1 MKFDT
6 VKLPLLIGGSLLA
19 MMAPI
24 GAFAAE
30 TAAAETAEAQPQAA
44 EDAPSNEIIVT
55 ATRQSQKLQD
65 VAMTVNV
72 ATGEQLEKFKIFDA
86 KDVQQLAPGL
96 ELTNTT
102 GRNNTTTLRGIT
114 FDPDQ
119 GTGPAVQVYF
129 NEIPTDAQTVYT
141 AIYDIQQIEVLRGP
155 QGLLR
160 GLSAPAGA
168 ITIATRRPNFDKP
181 EGYAQVTGTTRAG
194 YNAQMGASLP
204 FSDKFAIRVA
214 ALVDGNR
221 LNNVTNITRNE
232 RSKSTTESARVTLGW
247 RPSENFKGYLTYQYL
262 EADNRQFQQVIGAGN
277 TPYSQYFTI
286 PVPGLGDLPAQLAGV
301 FIPDTTVRSG
311 PTLTTDDYASVQDGR
326 FRSRNKS
333 HLVNLN
339 LEYDLGAATVSLAG
353 AHQYSVL
360 DTERDLDVTN
370 ALPGY
375 VQYSNVKAPY
385 KVTTAELRL
394 SSNNTEG
401 FGWGVGAFYT
411 KQTGTVVVNQDASQF
426 WYSVN
431 PNAQVN
437 LPFAAIGLP
446 FPGFTPFTLSN
457 TLGIATL
464 VTVPVNTQTW
474 SFNGNLRYRSGP
486 LSIEGGLRYSILKST
501 QTTQLTLS
509 GAINSGPIEII
520 PAALQSNTNKPVTGG
535 INISYAVTPD
545 LNVFAAYGHSFR
557 AGSTGVSTPAGIS
570 NDLIRTNPEKTDS
583 FEAGLKG
590 AIFDRRV
597 NFAIS
602 GYYQKL
608 DNFLSRFSG
617 IYYNAPA
624 AQPATGFFDF
634 NYNADATIKGVEAS
648 LDGRVTDN
656 WDLGVSAAYTKAR
669 FDKARVPCTD
679 FAGTG
684 VPNQNGTPKVTG
696 TGNVSYCTATG
707 RLAEVPDFSLTANTE
722 LRLPMGSVTP
732 FVRALFTYRPGFDS
746 ERAQYTY
753 QSRELL
759 NMFVGVR
766 TNDGK
771 WELDVFARNL
781 LDQRRITARGLGTGT
796 VNALIAG
803 VFDSGYR
810 QVNLTNPR
818 EFGATL
824 KFNW

>member
-262 EADNRQFQQVIGAGN
+262 EADNGQFQQVIGAGN

-771 WELDVFARNL
+771 WEFDVFARNL

>member
-6 VKLPLLIGGSLLA
+6 LKLSLLIGGSLIA
-19 MMAPI
+19 ITSPSVAS
-24 GAFAAE
+24 AAE
-30 TAAAETAEAQPQAA
+30 EAEAQAQATEEVA
-44 EDAPSNEIIVT
+44 SNEIIVT
-55 ATRQSQKLQD
+55 ATRQAQKLQD

-72 ATGEQLEKFKIFDA
+72 ATGEQLEKFKIFDV

-96 ELTNTT
+96 ELTNST
-102 GRNNTTTLRGIT
+102 GRNNTTTLRGIS

-119 GTGPAVQVYF
+119 GTSPAVQVYF

-141 AIYDIQQIEVLRGP
+141 AIYDVQQIEVLRGP

-168 ITIATRRPNFDKP
+168 ITIATRRPDFDKP
-181 EGYAQVTGTTRAG
+181 EGYAQISGTTRAG

-204 FSDKFAIRVA
+204 FSDKLAIRVA

-221 LNNVTNITRNE
+221 LNHVRNITRNE

-247 RPSENFKGYLTYQYL
+247 KPTDNFTGYLTYQYL
-262 EADNRQFQQVIGAGN
+262 EADNRQFQQVIGTGN
-277 TPYSQYFTI
+277 NPYSQYFTI
-286 PVPGLGDLPAQLAGV
+286 PVPGVGNLPAQLAGV
-301 FIPDTTVRSG
+301 FIPDTTISSG
-311 PTLTTDDYASVQDGR
+311 PALTTDDYASVQDGV
-326 FRSRNKS
+326 FRNINKS

-339 LEYDLGAATVSLAG
+339 LEYDLGAATIAFVG
-353 AHQYSVL
+353 AHQSSRL
-360 DTERDLDVTN
+360 DIKRDLDVTN

-375 VQYSNVKAPY
+375 VQYSNVVTPY
-385 KVTTAELRL
+385 KVDTAELRVT
-394 SSNNTEG
+394 SNNTEG
-401 FGWGVGAFYT
+401 LGWGVGAFYT
-411 KQTGTVVVNQDASQF
+411 RQTGTTVVDQDASQF
-426 WYSVN
+426 WYAVN

-446 FPGFTPFTLSN
+446 EIPGFTPFTLSN
-457 TLGIATL
+457 TLGIATR
-464 VTVPVNTQTW
+464 VVVPVNTQTW
-474 SFNGNLRYRSGP
+474 SFNANLRYRSGP
-486 LSIEGGLRYSILKST
+486 LSIEGGVRYSIIKGV
-501 QTTQLTLS
+501 QTTQLSLS
-509 GAINSGPIEII
+509 GAINSGPTEII
-520 PAALQSNTNKPVTGG
+520 PAALQRNTNKPVTGG
-535 INISYAVTPD
+535 VNISYEITPD

-557 AGSTGVSTPAGIS
+557 AGSTAVAVPAGIS
-570 NDLIRTNPEKTDS
+570 NDLIRTQPEKSDS
-583 FEAGLKG
+583 FEGGIKG

-597 NFAIS
+597 SYSIS
-602 GYYQKL
+602 GYYQKI
-608 DNFLSRFSG
+608 DNFLSRFTG

-648 LDGRVTDN
+648 FDGRVMDN

-669 FDKARVPCTD
+669 FDNVRVPCND

-684 VPNQNGTPKVTG
+684 IPNQTGAPGVTG
-696 TGNVSYCTATG
+696 NGNVSYCTANG
-707 RLAEVPDFSLTANTE
+707 RLAEAPDFSLTANTE
-722 LRLPMGSVTP
+722 IRLPMESVTP

-771 WELDVFARNL
+771 WEFDVFARNL
-781 LDQRRITARGLGTGT
+781 LDQRRITSRGLGNGT
-796 VNALIAG
+796 VDSLIAG
-803 VFDSGYR
+803 TFNSGFR
-810 QVNLTNPR
+810 QVNMTNPR

>member
-1 MKFDT
+1 MKFDNLKFVLLLGASMPAMT
-6 VKLPLLIGGSLLA
+6 VPSAA
-19 MMAPI
+19 MASEP
-24 GAFAAE
+24 
-30 TAAAETAEAQPQAA
+30 AEAPPQAA
-44 EDAPSNEIIVT
+44 EEGLSNEIIVT

-72 ATGEQLEKFKIFDA
+72 ATGEQLEKFKIFDV
-86 KDVQQLAPGL
+86 KDVAQLAPGL

-119 GTGPAVQVYF
+119 GTGPAVQVYY
-129 NEIPTDAQTVYT
+129 NEVPSDAQTVYT
-141 AIYDIQQIEVLRGP
+141 AIYDIKQIEVLRGP

-168 ITIATRRPNFDKP
+168 ITIATRRPNFTKP
-181 EGYAQVTGTTRAG
+181 EGYAELTGTTRDG

-204 FSDKFAIRVA
+204 FSEKFAIRVA

-221 LNNVTNITRNE
+221 LNNVTNIQTGE
-232 RSKSTTESARVTLGW
+232 RSQSRTESGRITLGW
-247 RPSENFKGYLTYQYL
+247 KPTDSFTGYLTYQYL
-262 EADNRQFQQVIGAGN
+262 EADNRQFQQVIGSGN
-277 TPYSQYFTI
+277 APYSQYFNI
-286 PVPGLGDLPAQLAGV
+286 PVPGVGNVPAPLAGV
-301 FIPDTTVRSG
+301 FIPDTTIRSG
-311 PTLTTDDYASVQDGR
+311 PALTTDDYASVQDGR
-326 FRSRNKS
+326 FRSVNKS
-333 HLVNLN
+333 HLVNLS
-339 LEYDLGAATVSLAG
+339 LEYDLGAATASFVG
-353 AHQYSVL
+353 AYQSSNIK
-360 DTERDLDVTN
+360 TERDLDVTN
-370 ALPGY
+370 ALPGF
-375 VQYSNVKAPY
+375 VQYSNVDVPY
-385 KVTTAELRL
+385 KVVTGELRL

-401 FGWGVGAFYT
+401 LGWGLGAFYT
-411 KQTGTVVVNQDASQF
+411 KQTGTTVVNQDASQF
-426 WYSVN
+426 WYAVN
-431 PNAQVN
+431 PNALVN

-446 FPGFTPFTLSN
+446 NVPGFTPFPLPN
-457 TLGIATL
+457 TLGIATR
-464 VTVPVNTQTW
+464 VNVPVYSQTW
-474 SFNGNLRYRSGP
+474 SFNANLRYRSGP
-486 LSIEGGLRYSILKST
+486 LSIEGGVRYSILKNV
-501 QTTQLTLS
+501 QTTQLTLT
-509 GAINSGPIEII
+509 GAVQDGPREIV
-520 PAALQSNTNKPVTGG
+520 PVNLQRNTNKPITGG
-535 INISYAVTPD
+535 VNISYAITPD

-557 AGSTGVSTPAGIS
+557 AGSTGVALPNGLS
-570 NDLIRTNPEKTDS
+570 NDLIRTNPEKSDS
-583 FEAGLKG
+583 FEAGIKG
-590 AIFDRRV
+590 TIFDRRV
-597 NFAIS
+597 NYAIS
-602 GYYQKL
+602 GYYQKI

-624 AQPATGFFDF
+624 NQPQTGFFDF

-648 LDGRVTDN
+648 FDGRVSDN

-669 FDKARVPCTD
+669 FDNARVPCTD

-696 TGNVSYCTATG
+696 NGNVSYCIAKG

-722 LRLPMGSVTP
+722 LRLPMDSFTP

-746 ERAQYTY
+746 ERAQFTY

-781 LDQRRITARGLGTGT
+781 LDQRRITVRGLGLGT
-796 VNALIAG
+796 VDSLIAG
-803 VFDSGYR
+803 TFNSGYR
-810 QVNLTNPR
+810 QVNMTNPR

>member
-1 MKFDT
+1 MKSDNTRFALLLGASAIAMQ
-6 VKLPLLIGGSLLA
+6 LPGAA
-19 MMAPI
+19 M
-24 GAFAAE
+24 AAE
-30 TAAAETAEAQPQAA
+30 PADAAPQAA
-44 EDAPSNEIIVT
+44 EEAPSNEIIVT

-72 ATGEQLEKFKIFDA
+72 ATGEQLEKFKIFDV

-96 ELTNTT
+96 ELTNVS
-102 GRNNTTTLRGIT
+102 GRNNTTTLRGIS

-119 GTGPAVQVYF
+119 GTSPAVQVYL

-141 AIYDIQQIEVLRGP
+141 AIYDVQQIEVLRGP

-168 ITIATRRPNFDKP
+168 ITIATRRPSFEKP
-181 EGYAQVTGTTRAG
+181 EGYAQITGTTRAG

-204 FSDKFAIRVA
+204 FSDTFAIRVA

-221 LNNVTNITRNE
+221 LNNVYNVTRKE
-232 RSKSTTESARVTLGW
+232 RSKSTTESARITLGW
-247 RPSENFKGYLTYQYL
+247 KPTDNFTGYLTYQYL

-286 PVPGLGDLPAQLAGV
+286 PVPGVGDLPALLAGV
-301 FIPDTTVRSG
+301 FVPDTTARSG
-311 PTLTTDDYASVQDGR
+311 PALTTDDYASVQDGA
-326 FRSRNKS
+326 FRNINKS
-333 HLVNLN
+333 HIVNLN
-339 LEYDLGAATVSLAG
+339 LDYDLGPATIAFVG
-353 AHQYSVL
+353 AHQFSRL
-360 DTERDLDVTN
+360 DIQRDLDVTN

-375 VQYSNVKAPY
+375 VQYSDVVTPY
-385 KVTTAELRL
+385 KVDTAELRL
-394 SSNNTEG
+394 TSNNSEG
-401 FGWGVGAFYT
+401 LGWGLGAFYT
-411 KQTGTVVVNQDASQF
+411 KQTGTTVVNQDASQF
-426 WYSVN
+426 WYAVS

-446 FPGFTPFTLSN
+446 IPGFTPFTLPN
-457 TLGIATL
+457 TLGIATR
-464 VTVPVNTQTW
+464 VNVPVNNQTW
-474 SFNGNLRYRSGP
+474 SFNANLRYRSGP
-486 LSIEGGLRYSILKST
+486 LSIEGGVRYSIIKSV

-509 GAINSGPIEII
+509 GAVNSGPTEII
-520 PAALQSNTNKPVTGG
+520 PPALQRNTNKPVTGG
-535 INISYAVTPD
+535 VNISYEITPN

-557 AGSTGVSTPAGIS
+557 AGSTGVAVPAGIS
-570 NDLIRTNPEKTDS
+570 NDLIRTNPEKSDS
-583 FEAGLKG
+583 LEGGIKG
-590 AIFDRRV
+590 TMFDRRV
-597 NFAIS
+597 SYSLS
-602 GYYQKL
+602 GYYQKI
-608 DNFLSRFSG
+608 DNFLSRFTD

-624 AQPATGFFDF
+624 NQPATGFFDF

-648 LDGRVTDN
+648 FDGRVSDN

-669 FDKARVPCTD
+669 FDNARVPCTD

-684 VPNQNGTPKVTG
+684 VPNRNGTPKVAG
-696 TGNVSYCTATG
+696 TGNVSYCVANG

-759 NMFVGVR
+759 NMFLGVR
-766 TNDGK
+766 TDDGK
-771 WELDVFARNL
+771 WEFDVFARNL
-781 LDQRRITARGLGTGT
+781 LDQRRITNRGLGNGT
-796 VNALIAG
+796 VDSLIAG
-803 VFDSGYR
+803 TFNSGFR
-810 QVNLTNPR
+810 QVSLTNPR

>member
-1 MKFDT
+1 MKSDNTRFALLLGASAIAMP
-6 VKLPLLIGGSLLA
+6 LPGAA
-19 MMAPI
+19 M
-24 GAFAAE
+24 AAE
-30 TAAAETAEAQPQAA
+30 PADAAPQAA
-44 EDAPSNEIIVT
+44 EEAPSNEIIVT

-72 ATGEQLEKFKIFDA
+72 ATGEQLEKFKIFDV

-96 ELTNTT
+96 ELTNVS
-102 GRNNTTTLRGIT
+102 GRNNTTTLRGIS

-119 GTGPAVQVYF
+119 GTSPAVQVYL

-141 AIYDIQQIEVLRGP
+141 AIYDVQQIEVLRGP

-168 ITIATRRPNFDKP
+168 ITIATRRPSFEKP
-181 EGYAQVTGTTRAG
+181 EGYAQITGTTRAG

-204 FSDKFAIRVA
+204 FSDTFAIRVA

-221 LNNVTNITRNE
+221 LNNVYNVTRKE
-232 RSKSTTESARVTLGW
+232 RSKSTTESARITLGW
-247 RPSENFKGYLTYQYL
+247 KPTDNFTGYLTYQYL

-286 PVPGLGDLPAQLAGV
+286 PVPGVGDLPVLLAGV
-301 FIPDTTVRSG
+301 FVPDTTARSG
-311 PTLTTDDYASVQDGR
+311 PALTTDDYASVQDGA
-326 FRSRNKS
+326 FRNINKS
-333 HLVNLN
+333 HIVNLN
-339 LEYDLGAATVSLAG
+339 LDYDLGPATIAFVG
-353 AHQYSVL
+353 AHQFSRL
-360 DTERDLDVTN
+360 DIQRDLDVTN

-375 VQYSNVKAPY
+375 VQYSNVVSPY
-385 KVTTAELRL
+385 KVDTAELRL
-394 SSNNTEG
+394 TSNNSEG
-401 FGWGVGAFYT
+401 LGWGLGAFYT
-411 KQTGTVVVNQDASQF
+411 KQTGTTVVNQDASQF
-426 WYSVN
+426 WYAVS

-446 FPGFTPFTLSN
+446 IPGFTPFTLPN
-457 TLGIATL
+457 TLGIATR
-464 VTVPVNTQTW
+464 VNVPVNNQTW
-474 SFNGNLRYRSGP
+474 SFNANLRYRSGP
-486 LSIEGGLRYSILKST
+486 LSIEGGVRYSIIKSV
-501 QTTQLTLS
+501 QTTQLKLS
-509 GAINSGPIEII
+509 GAVNSGPTEII
-520 PAALQSNTNKPVTGG
+520 PPALQRNTNKPVTGG
-535 INISYAVTPD
+535 VNISYEITPN

-557 AGSTGVSTPAGIS
+557 AGSTGVAVPAGIS
-570 NDLIRTNPEKTDS
+570 NDLIRTNPEKSDS
-583 FEAGLKG
+583 FEGGIKG
-590 AIFDRRV
+590 TMFDRRV
-597 NFAIS
+597 SYSLS
-602 GYYQKL
+602 GYFQKI
-608 DNFLSRFSG
+608 DNFLSRFTD

-624 AQPATGFFDF
+624 NQPATGFFDF

-648 LDGRVTDN
+648 FDGRVSDN

-669 FDKARVPCTD
+669 FDNARVPCTD

-684 VPNQNGTPKVTG
+684 VPNRNGTPKVTG
-696 TGNVSYCTATG
+696 TGNVSYCVANG

-759 NMFVGVR
+759 NMFLGVR
-766 TNDGK
+766 TDDGK
-771 WELDVFARNL
+771 WEFDVFARNL
-781 LDQRRITARGLGTGT
+781 LDQRRITNRGLGNGT
-796 VNALIAG
+796 VDSLIAG
-803 VFDSGYR
+803 TFNSGFR
-810 QVNLTNPR
+810 QVSLTNPR

>member
-1 MKFDT
+1 MKSDNTRFALLLGASAIAMQ
-6 VKLPLLIGGSLLA
+6 LPGAA
-19 MMAPI
+19 M
-24 GAFAAE
+24 AAE
-30 TAAAETAEAQPQAA
+30 PADAAPQAA
-44 EDAPSNEIIVT
+44 EEAPSNEIIVT

-72 ATGEQLEKFKIFDA
+72 ATGEQLEKFKIFDV

-96 ELTNTT
+96 ELTNVS
-102 GRNNTTTLRGIT
+102 GRNNTTTLRGIS

-119 GTGPAVQVYF
+119 GTSPAVQVYL

-141 AIYDIQQIEVLRGP
+141 AIYDVQQIEVLRGP

-168 ITIATRRPNFDKP
+168 ITIATRRPSFEKP
-181 EGYAQVTGTTRAG
+181 EGYAQITGTTRAG

-204 FSDKFAIRVA
+204 FSDTFAIRVA

-221 LNNVTNITRNE
+221 LNNVYNVTRKE
-232 RSKSTTESARVTLGW
+232 RSKSTTESARITLGW
-247 RPSENFKGYLTYQYL
+247 KPTDNFTGYLTYQYL

-286 PVPGLGDLPAQLAGV
+286 PVPGVGDLPALLAGV
-301 FIPDTTVRSG
+301 FVPDTTARSG
-311 PTLTTDDYASVQDGR
+311 PALATDDYASVQDGA
-326 FRSRNKS
+326 FRNINKS
-333 HLVNLN
+333 HIVNLN
-339 LEYDLGAATVSLAG
+339 LDYDLGPATIAFVG
-353 AHQYSVL
+353 AHQFSRL
-360 DTERDLDVTN
+360 DIQRDLDVTN

-375 VQYSNVKAPY
+375 VQYSDVVTPY
-385 KVTTAELRL
+385 KVDTAELRL
-394 SSNNTEG
+394 TSNNSEG
-401 FGWGVGAFYT
+401 LGWGLGAFYT
-411 KQTGTVVVNQDASQF
+411 KQTGTTVVNQDASQF
-426 WYSVN
+426 WYAVS

-446 FPGFTPFTLSN
+446 IPGFTPFTLPN
-457 TLGIATL
+457 TLGIATR
-464 VTVPVNTQTW
+464 VNVPVNNQTW
-474 SFNGNLRYRSGP
+474 SFNANLRYRSGP
-486 LSIEGGLRYSILKST
+486 LSIEGGVRYSIIKSV
-501 QTTQLTLS
+501 QTTQLKLS
-509 GAINSGPIEII
+509 GAVNSGPTEII
-520 PAALQSNTNKPVTGG
+520 PPALQRNTNKPVTGG
-535 INISYAVTPD
+535 VNISYEITPN

-557 AGSTGVSTPAGIS
+557 AGSTGVAVPAGIS
-570 NDLIRTNPEKTDS
+570 NDLIRTNPEKSDS
-583 FEAGLKG
+583 FEGGIKG
-590 AIFDRRV
+590 TMFDRRV
-597 NFAIS
+597 SYSLSA
-602 GYYQKL
+602 YYQKI
-608 DNFLSRFSG
+608 DNFLSRFTD

-624 AQPATGFFDF
+624 NQPATGFFDF

-648 LDGRVTDN
+648 FDGRVSDN

-669 FDKARVPCTD
+669 FDNARVPCTD

-684 VPNQNGTPKVTG
+684 VPNRNGTPKVTG
-696 TGNVSYCTATG
+696 TGNVSYCVANG

-759 NMFVGVR
+759 NMFLGVR
-766 TNDGK
+766 TDDGK
-771 WELDVFARNL
+771 WEFDVFARNL
-781 LDQRRITARGLGTGT
+781 LDQRRVTNRGLGNGT
-796 VNALIAG
+796 VDSLIAG
-803 VFDSGYR
+803 TFNSGFR
-810 QVNLTNPR
+810 QVSLTNPR

>member
-6 VKLPLLIGGSLLA
+6 VKLSLLVGGSLIA
-19 MMAPI
+19 MMSPT
-24 GAFAAE
+24 GASAAE
-30 TAAAETAEAQPQAA
+30 TAAADAAEAQAQPT

-55 ATRQSQKLQD
+55 ATRQAQKLQD

-72 ATGEQLEKFKIFDA
+72 ATGEQLEKFKIFDV
-86 KDVQQLAPGL
+86 KDVAQLAPGL

-129 NEIPTDAQTVYT
+129 NEIPSDAQTVYT
-141 AIYDIQQIEVLRGP
+141 AIYDVQQIEVLRGP

-168 ITIATRRPNFDKP
+168 ITIATRRPSFSQP
-181 EGYAQVTGTTRAG
+181 EGYAQISGTTRDG

-204 FSDKFAIRVA
+204 FSDKLAIRVA

-221 LNNVTNITRNE
+221 LNNVYNITRGE
-232 RSKSTTESARVTLGW
+232 RSQSRTESARATLGW
-247 RPSENFKGYLTYQYL
+247 KPTDNFTAYLTYQYL
-262 EADNRQFQQVIGAGN
+262 EADNRQFQQVIGSGN
-277 TPYSQYFTI
+277 NPYSQYFTV
-286 PVPGLGDLPAQLAGV
+286 PVPGVGDLPAQLAGV
-301 FIPDTTVRSG
+301 FIPDTTAPSG
-311 PTLTTDDYASVQDGR
+311 PALTTDDYASVQDGR
-326 FRSRNKS
+326 FRSRNQS

-339 LEYDLGAATVSLAG
+339 LEYDLGSATASFVG
-353 AHQYSVL
+353 AYQSSRIK
-360 DTERDLDVTN
+360 TERDLDVTN

-375 VQYSNVKAPY
+375 VQYSNVDVPY
-385 KVTTAELRL
+385 KVATGELRL
-394 SSNNTEG
+394 TSNNTEG
-401 FGWGVGAFYT
+401 LGWGLGAFYT
-411 KQTGTVVVNQDASQF
+411 KQTGTTVVDQDATQF

-457 TLGIATL
+457 SLGIATR
-464 VTVPVNTQTW
+464 VTVPVNNETW
-474 SFNGNLRYRSGP
+474 SFNANLRYRSGP
-486 LSIEGGLRYSILKST
+486 LSIEGGVRYSILKSV
-501 QTTQLTLS
+501 QTTQLSLS
-509 GAINSGPIEII
+509 GAINSGPTEII
-520 PAALQSNTNKPVTGG
+520 PVALQRNTNKPITGG
-535 INISYAVTPD
+535 VNISYAVTPD

-557 AGSTGVSTPAGIS
+557 AGSTGVSVPVGIS
-570 NDLIRTNPEKTDS
+570 NDLIRTNPEKSDS
-583 FEAGLKG
+583 FEAGVKG
-590 AIFDRRV
+590 TVFDRRISY
-597 NFAIS
+597 AIS
-602 GYYQKL
+602 GYYQKIN
-608 DNFLSRFSG
+608 NFLSRFTG
-617 IYYNAPA
+617 IYYIAPA

-648 LDGRVTDN
+648 FDGRVTDN

-669 FDKARVPCTD
+669 FDNARVPCTD

-684 VPNQNGTPKVTG
+684 IPNQNGTPKVTG
-696 TGNVSYCTATG
+696 TGNVSYCTANG
-707 RLAEVPDFSLTANTE
+707 RLAETPDFSLTANTE
-722 LRLPMGSVTP
+722 LRLPLGSVTP
-732 FVRALFTYRPGFDS
+732 FVRALFTYRPGFNS
-746 ERAQYTY
+746 ERAQYTF

-781 LDQRRITARGLGTGT
+781 LDQRRITARGLGNGT

>member
-1 MKFDT
+1 MKSDNTRFALLLGASAIAMQ
-6 VKLPLLIGGSLLA
+6 LPGAA
-19 MMAPI
+19 M
-24 GAFAAE
+24 AAE
-30 TAAAETAEAQPQAA
+30 PADAAPQAA
-44 EDAPSNEIIVT
+44 EEAPSNEIIVT

-72 ATGEQLEKFKIFDA
+72 ATGEQLEKFKIFDV

-96 ELTNTT
+96 ELTNVS
-102 GRNNTTTLRGIT
+102 GRNNTTTLRGIS

-119 GTGPAVQVYF
+119 GTSPAVQVYL

-141 AIYDIQQIEVLRGP
+141 AIYDVQQIEVLRGP

-168 ITIATRRPNFDKP
+168 ITIATRRPSFEKP
-181 EGYAQVTGTTRAG
+181 EGYAQITGTTRAG

-204 FSDKFAIRVA
+204 FSDTFAIRVA

-221 LNNVTNITRNE
+221 LNNVYNVTRKE
-232 RSKSTTESARVTLGW
+232 RSKSTTESARITLGW
-247 RPSENFKGYLTYQYL
+247 KPADNFTGYLTYQYL

-286 PVPGLGDLPAQLAGV
+286 PVPGVGDLPALLAGV
-301 FIPDTTVRSG
+301 FVPDTTARSG
-311 PTLTTDDYASVQDGR
+311 PALTTDDYASVQDGA
-326 FRSRNKS
+326 FRNINKS
-333 HLVNLN
+333 HIVNLN
-339 LEYDLGAATVSLAG
+339 LDYDLGPATIAFVG
-353 AHQYSVL
+353 AHQFSRL
-360 DTERDLDVTN
+360 DIQRDLDVTN

-375 VQYSNVKAPY
+375 VQYSDVVTPY
-385 KVTTAELRL
+385 KVDTAELRL
-394 SSNNTEG
+394 TSNNSEG
-401 FGWGVGAFYT
+401 LGWGLGAFYT
-411 KQTGTVVVNQDASQF
+411 KQTGTTVVNQDASQF
-426 WYSVN
+426 WYAVS

-446 FPGFTPFTLSN
+446 IPGFTPFTLPN
-457 TLGIATL
+457 TLGIATR
-464 VTVPVNTQTW
+464 VNVPVNNQTW
-474 SFNGNLRYRSGP
+474 SFNANLRYRSGP
-486 LSIEGGLRYSILKST
+486 LSIEGGVRYSIIKSV

-509 GAINSGPIEII
+509 GAVNSGPTEII
-520 PAALQSNTNKPVTGG
+520 PPALQRNTNKPVTGG
-535 INISYAVTPD
+535 VNISYEITPN

-557 AGSTGVSTPAGIS
+557 AGSTGVAVPAGIS
-570 NDLIRTNPEKTDS
+570 NDLIRTNPEKSDS
-583 FEAGLKG
+583 LEGGIKG
-590 AIFDRRV
+590 TMFDRRV
-597 NFAIS
+597 SYSLS
-602 GYYQKL
+602 GYYQKI
-608 DNFLSRFSG
+608 DNFLSRFTD

-624 AQPATGFFDF
+624 NQPATGFFDF

-648 LDGRVTDN
+648 FDGRVSDN

-669 FDKARVPCTD
+669 FDNARVPCTD

-684 VPNQNGTPKVTG
+684 VPNRNGTPKVAG
-696 TGNVSYCTATG
+696 TGNVSYCVANG

-759 NMFVGVR
+759 NMFLGVR
-766 TNDGK
+766 TDDGK
-771 WELDVFARNL
+771 WEFDVFARNL
-781 LDQRRITARGLGTGT
+781 LDQRRITNRGLGNGT
-796 VNALIAG
+796 VDSLIAG
-803 VFDSGYR
+803 TFNSGFR
-810 QVNLTNPR
+810 QVSLTNPR

>member
-247 RPSENFKGYLTYQYL
+247 RPTENFKGYLTYQYL

-509 GAINSGPIEII
+509 GAISSGPIEII

-771 WELDVFARNL
+771 WEFDVFARNL

>member
-1 MKFDT
+1 MKSGNTRFAQLLGASAIAML
-6 VKLPLLIGGSLLA
+6 LP
-19 MMAPI
+19 
-24 GAFAAE
+24 GAAIAAE
-30 TAAAETAEAQPQAA
+30 PADAAPQAA
-44 EDAPSNEIIVT
+44 EEAPSNEIIVT

-72 ATGEQLEKFKIFDA
+72 ATGEQLEKFKIFDV

-96 ELTNTT
+96 ELTNVS
-102 GRNNTTTLRGIT
+102 GRNNTTTLRGIS

-119 GTGPAVQVYF
+119 GTSPAVQVYL

-141 AIYDIQQIEVLRGP
+141 AIYDVQQIEVLRGP

-168 ITIATRRPNFDKP
+168 ITIATRRPSFEKP
-181 EGYAQVTGTTRAG
+181 EGYAQITGTTRAG

-204 FSDKFAIRVA
+204 FSDTFAIRVA

-221 LNNVTNITRNE
+221 LNNVYNVTRKE
-232 RSKSTTESARVTLGW
+232 RSKSTTESARITLGW
-247 RPSENFKGYLTYQYL
+247 KPTDNFTGYLTYQYL
-262 EADNRQFQQVIGAGN
+262 EADNRQFQKVIGAGN

-286 PVPGLGDLPAQLAGV
+286 PVPGVGDLPALLAGV
-301 FIPDTTVRSG
+301 FVPDTTARSG
-311 PTLTTDDYASVQDGR
+311 PALTTDDYASVQDGA
-326 FRSRNKS
+326 FRNINKS
-333 HLVNLN
+333 HIVNLN
-339 LEYDLGAATVSLAG
+339 LDYDLGPATIAFVG
-353 AHQYSVL
+353 AHQFSRL
-360 DTERDLDVTN
+360 DIQRDLDVTN

-375 VQYSNVKAPY
+375 VQYSDVVTPY
-385 KVTTAELRL
+385 KVDTAELRL
-394 SSNNTEG
+394 TSNNSEG
-401 FGWGVGAFYT
+401 LGWGLGAFYT
-411 KQTGTVVVNQDASQF
+411 KQTGTTVVNQDASQF
-426 WYSVN
+426 WYAVS

-446 FPGFTPFTLSN
+446 IPGFTPFTLSN
-457 TLGIATL
+457 TLGIATR
-464 VTVPVNTQTW
+464 VNVPVNNQTW
-474 SFNGNLRYRSGP
+474 SFNANLRYRSGP
-486 LSIEGGLRYSILKST
+486 LSIEGGVRYSIIKSV

-509 GAINSGPIEII
+509 GAVNSGPTEII
-520 PAALQSNTNKPVTGG
+520 PPALQRNTNKPVTGG
-535 INISYAVTPD
+535 VNISYEITPN

-557 AGSTGVSTPAGIS
+557 AGSTGVAVPAGIS
-570 NDLIRTNPEKTDS
+570 NDLIRTNPEKSDS
-583 FEAGLKG
+583 FEGGIKG
-590 AIFDRRV
+590 TMFDRRV
-597 NFAIS
+597 SYSLS
-602 GYYQKL
+602 GYYQKI
-608 DNFLSRFSG
+608 DNFLSRFTD

-624 AQPATGFFDF
+624 NQPATGFFDF

-648 LDGRVTDN
+648 FDGRVSDN

-669 FDKARVPCTD
+669 FDNARVPCTD

-684 VPNQNGTPKVTG
+684 VPNRNGTPKVTG
-696 TGNVSYCTATG
+696 SGNVSYCVANG

-759 NMFVGVR
+759 NMFLGVR
-766 TNDGK
+766 TDDGK
-771 WELDVFARNL
+771 WEFDVFARNL
-781 LDQRRITARGLGTGT
+781 LDQRRITNRGLGNGT
-796 VNALIAG
+796 VDSLIAG
-803 VFDSGYR
+803 TFNSGFR
-810 QVNLTNPR
+810 QVSLTNPR

>member
-247 RPSENFKGYLTYQYL
+247 RPTENFKGYLTYQYL

-771 WELDVFARNL
+771 WEFDVFARNL

>member
-1 MKFDT
+1 MKSDNTRFALLLGASAIAMQ
-6 VKLPLLIGGSLLA
+6 LPGAA
-19 MMAPI
+19 M
-24 GAFAAE
+24 AAE
-30 TAAAETAEAQPQAA
+30 PADAAPQAA
-44 EDAPSNEIIVT
+44 EEAPSNEIIVT

-72 ATGEQLEKFKIFDA
+72 ATGEQLEKFKIFDV

-96 ELTNTT
+96 ELTNVS
-102 GRNNTTTLRGIT
+102 GRNNTTTLRGIS

-119 GTGPAVQVYF
+119 GTSPAVQVYL

-141 AIYDIQQIEVLRGP
+141 AIYDVQQIEVLRGP

-168 ITIATRRPNFDKP
+168 ITIATRRPSFEKP
-181 EGYAQVTGTTRAG
+181 EGYAQITGTTRAG

-204 FSDKFAIRVA
+204 FSDTFAIRVA

-221 LNNVTNITRNE
+221 LNNVYNVTRKE
-232 RSKSTTESARVTLGW
+232 RSKSTTESARITLGW
-247 RPSENFKGYLTYQYL
+247 KPTDNFTGYLTYQYL

-286 PVPGLGDLPAQLAGV
+286 PVPGVGDLPALLAGV
-301 FIPDTTVRSG
+301 FVPDTTARSG
-311 PTLTTDDYASVQDGR
+311 PALTTDNYASVQDGA
-326 FRSRNKS
+326 FRNINKS
-333 HLVNLN
+333 HIVNLN
-339 LEYDLGAATVSLAG
+339 LDYDLGPATIAFVG
-353 AHQYSVL
+353 AHQFSRL
-360 DTERDLDVTN
+360 DIQRDLDVTN

-375 VQYSNVKAPY
+375 VQYSDVVTPY
-385 KVTTAELRL
+385 KVDTAELRL
-394 SSNNTEG
+394 TSNNSEG
-401 FGWGVGAFYT
+401 LGWGLGAFYT
-411 KQTGTVVVNQDASQF
+411 KQTGTTVVNQDASQF
-426 WYSVN
+426 WYAVS

-446 FPGFTPFTLSN
+446 IPGFTPFTLPN
-457 TLGIATL
+457 TLGIATR
-464 VTVPVNTQTW
+464 VNVPVNNQTW
-474 SFNGNLRYRSGP
+474 SFNANLRYRSGP
-486 LSIEGGLRYSILKST
+486 LSIEGGVRYSIIKSV

-509 GAINSGPIEII
+509 GAVNSGPTEII
-520 PAALQSNTNKPVTGG
+520 PPALQRNTNKPVTGG
-535 INISYAVTPD
+535 VNISYEITPN

-557 AGSTGVSTPAGIS
+557 AGSTGVAVPAGIS
-570 NDLIRTNPEKTDS
+570 NDLIRTNPEKSDS
-583 FEAGLKG
+583 FEGGIKG
-590 AIFDRRV
+590 TMFDRRV
-597 NFAIS
+597 SYSLS
-602 GYYQKL
+602 GYYQKI
-608 DNFLSRFSG
+608 DNFLSRFTD

-624 AQPATGFFDF
+624 NQPATGFFDF

-648 LDGRVTDN
+648 FDGRVSDN

-669 FDKARVPCTD
+669 FDNARVPCTD

-684 VPNQNGTPKVTG
+684 VPNRNGTPKVTG
-696 TGNVSYCTATG
+696 TGNVSYCVANG

-759 NMFVGVR
+759 NMFLGVR
-766 TNDGK
+766 TDDGK
-771 WELDVFARNL
+771 WEFDVFARNL
-781 LDQRRITARGLGTGT
+781 LDQRRITNRGLGNGT
-796 VNALIAG
+796 VDSLIAG
-803 VFDSGYR
+803 TFNSGFR
-810 QVNLTNPR
+810 QVSLTNPR

>member
-1 MKFDT
+1 MKSDNTRFALLLGASAIAMQ
-6 VKLPLLIGGSLLA
+6 LPGAA
-19 MMAPI
+19 M
-24 GAFAAE
+24 AAE
-30 TAAAETAEAQPQAA
+30 PADAAPQAA
-44 EDAPSNEIIVT
+44 EEAPSNEIIVT

-72 ATGEQLEKFKIFDA
+72 ATGEQLEKFKIFDV

-96 ELTNTT
+96 ELTNVS
-102 GRNNTTTLRGIT
+102 GRNNTTTLRGIS

-119 GTGPAVQVYF
+119 GTSPAVQVYL

-141 AIYDIQQIEVLRGP
+141 AIYDVQQIEVLRGP

-168 ITIATRRPNFDKP
+168 ITIATRRPSFEKP
-181 EGYAQVTGTTRAG
+181 EGYAQITGTTRAG

-204 FSDKFAIRVA
+204 FSDTFAIRVA

-221 LNNVTNITRNE
+221 LNHVYNVTRKE
-232 RSKSTTESARVTLGW
+232 RSKSTTESARITLGW
-247 RPSENFKGYLTYQYL
+247 KPTDNFTGYLTYQYL

-286 PVPGLGDLPAQLAGV
+286 PVPGVGDLPALLAGV
-301 FIPDTTVRSG
+301 FVPDTTARSG
-311 PTLTTDDYASVQDGR
+311 PALTTDDYASVQDGA
-326 FRSRNKS
+326 FRNINKS
-333 HLVNLN
+333 HIVNLN
-339 LEYDLGAATVSLAG
+339 LDYDLGPATIAFVG
-353 AHQYSVL
+353 AHQFSRL
-360 DTERDLDVTN
+360 DIQRDLDVTN

-375 VQYSNVKAPY
+375 VQYSDVVTPY
-385 KVTTAELRL
+385 KVDTAELRL
-394 SSNNTEG
+394 TSNNSEG
-401 FGWGVGAFYT
+401 LGWGLGAFYT
-411 KQTGTVVVNQDASQF
+411 KQTGTTVVNQDASQF
-426 WYSVN
+426 WYAVS

-446 FPGFTPFTLSN
+446 IPGFTPFTLPN
-457 TLGIATL
+457 TLGIATR
-464 VTVPVNTQTW
+464 VNVPVNNQTW
-474 SFNGNLRYRSGP
+474 SFNANLRYRSGP
-486 LSIEGGLRYSILKST
+486 LSIEGGVRYSIIKSV

-509 GAINSGPIEII
+509 GAVNSGPTEII
-520 PAALQSNTNKPVTGG
+520 PPALQRNTNKPVTGG
-535 INISYAVTPD
+535 VNISYEITPN

-557 AGSTGVSTPAGIS
+557 AGSTGVAVPAGIS
-570 NDLIRTNPEKTDS
+570 NDLIRTNPEKSDS
-583 FEAGLKG
+583 FEGGIKG
-590 AIFDRRV
+590 TMFDRRV
-597 NFAIS
+597 SYSLS
-602 GYYQKL
+602 GYYQKI
-608 DNFLSRFSG
+608 DNFLSRFTD

-624 AQPATGFFDF
+624 NQPATGFFDF

-648 LDGRVTDN
+648 FDGRVSDN

-669 FDKARVPCTD
+669 FDNARVPCTD

-684 VPNQNGTPKVTG
+684 VPNRNGTPKVTG
-696 TGNVSYCTATG
+696 TGNVSYCVANG

-759 NMFVGVR
+759 NMFLGVR
-766 TNDGK
+766 TDDGK
-771 WELDVFARNL
+771 WEFDVFARNL
-781 LDQRRITARGLGTGT
+781 LDQRRVTNRGLGNGT
-796 VNALIAG
+796 VDSLIAG
-803 VFDSGYR
+803 TFNSGFR
-810 QVNLTNPR
+810 QVSLTNPR